1 MVYIF
6 KFAVSTWVQFIRDSL
21 CGDDRT
27 YIPANTIGVVSSRSS
42 EFSPN
47 GEHRLVYTINIPS
60 GDHGWSTVKQVPEE
74 FLAKFDRKLG
84 TINEAKIPD
93 IRSYNIWNSNKTSKK
108 MTEMDEYLNRL
119 VINASLFQNEIFP
132 KQDASSVTPVKIVF
146 NNPATVVFWKDGT
159 KTVVKRQK
167 GTPFNKYY
175 GYLAALGKKLHGSTI
190 KVERL
195 IEQIGI
201 EEKPAKKP
209 RKKCNAPN
217 EKDGV

>member
-1 MVYIF
+1 M
-6 KFAVSTWVQFIRDSL
+6 
-21 CGDDRT
+21 
-27 YIPANTIGVVSSRSS
+27 
-42 EFSPN
+42 
-47 GEHRLVYTINIPS
+47 
-60 GDHGWSTVKQVPEE
+60 
-74 FLAKFDRKLG
+74 
-84 TINEAKIPD
+84 
-93 IRSYNIWNSNKTSKK
+93 
-108 MTEMDEYLNRL
+108 
-119 VINASLFQNEIFP
+119 
-132 KQDASSVTPVKIVF
+132 TPVKIVF

-195 IEQIGI
+195 IEQIGV

>member
-1 MVYIF
+1 MIF
-6 KFAVSTWVQFIRDSL
+6 KFAVSTWVQFIRD
-21 CGDDRT
+21 CFVDDHT
-27 YIPANTIGVVSSRSS
+27 FIPANTIGVVASRSS
-42 EFSPN
+42 EFSSY
-47 GEHRLVYTINIPS
+47 GEHKLVYTINIPS
-60 GDHGWSTVKQVPEE
+60 GDHGFTVKHVSEE
-74 FLAKFDRKLG
+74 FLAKFDRRLG
-84 TINEAKIPD
+84 TANAVKISD
-93 IRSYNIWNSNKTSKK
+93 IRSYNIWNSNKTSKE
-108 MTEMDEYLNRL
+108 MASMDEYMCKLVLNT
-119 VINASLFQNEIFP
+119 SLFPNEILP
-132 KQDASSVTPVKIVF
+132 GKDLAVYTAVTPVKIVF
-146 NNPATVVFWKDGT
+146 NNPATIVFWKDGT

>member
-6 KFAVSTWVQFIRDSL
+6 KFVVSTWVQFIRD
-21 CGDDRT
+21 CFVDDHT
-27 YIPANTIGVVSSRSS
+27 FIPANTIGVVSSRSS

-47 GEHRLVYTINIPS
+47 GGHRLVYTINIPS

-74 FLAKFDRKLG
+74 FLAKFDRRLG
-84 TINEAKIPD
+84 TVDEMKIPD
-93 IRSYNIWNSNKTSKK
+93 IRSYNIWNSNKTSKE
-108 MTEMDEYLNRL
+108 MTDMDERMRQLLNHIEFYESTIK
-119 VINASLFQNEIFP
+119 VPSKYIMP
-132 KQDASSVTPVKIVF
+132 KPKKIVF
-146 NNPATVVFWKDGT
+146 NNPATVVFWDDGT

-190 KVERL
+190 KVERM